1 MNNIL
6 SPEKNNFLLK
16 KYHLSNKLIL
26 PLIIPSLILNKYDNK
41 YQKMFHILNIFNLS
55 YHSYVSTSFIITDYL
70 KKPQIN
76 KIFRIVNIKSH
87 TIATFGFL
95 YYIFKHK

>member
-16 KYHLSNKLIL
+16 KYHVSNKLIL
-26 PLIIPSLILNKYDNK
+26 PLIIPSLILNKYDSK
-41 YQKMFHILNIFNLS
+41 YQNMFHIINIFNLS

-70 KKPQIN
+70 KKHQIN